1 MKIHAILN
9 SSGGT
14 LKTTDLGLL
23 RQLIRDEF
31 ALHGHEIEVEVVEG
45 AKVGTSI
52 DTASRRPDLDVLLV
66 GGGDGTVSG
75 AAAALMGKDIA
86 LAILPAGT
94 MNLFA
99 RTLQIPLDLSL
110 AVHALAAGRVT
121 EVDIA
126 LVNGEPFVHQFAVG
140 LHARM
145 VRTRERYDYA
155 SRVGKMWA
163 TTRAIASTVRSL
175 PMVRLQIEVDGRLET
190 IESAAVAISNN
201 IYGEGHMPYA
211 DDPRGGLLGLY
222 ICRTR
227 DSLATARLA
236 VDMLRGAWRDN
247 PALTVTAAKKVRI
260 EHDSGPIE
268 DRAVRDG
275 ELVRLDPVSEIEI
288 GEKALKVLVPA
299 EASFLPRRE
308 GEPAGLR

>member
-23 RQLIRDEF
+23 EQLVRDEF
-31 ALHGHEIEVEVVEG
+31 ELHGHQIEIEVVDG
-45 AKVGTSI
+45 PKVGGAI
-52 DTASRRPDLDVLLV
+52 AAASRREDLGALLV

-75 AAAALMGKDIA
+75 AAAALMDKEIA

-99 RTLQIPLDLSL
+99 RTLQIPLDLSQ
-110 AVHALAAGRVT
+110 AISALAGGTTTA
-121 EVDIA
+121 VDIA
-126 LVNGEPFVHQFAVG
+126 VVNGEPFVHQFAVG

-145 VRTRERYDYA
+145 VRTRERYDYG
-155 SRVGKMWA
+155 SRIGKMWA

-175 PMVRLQIEVDGRLET
+175 PMVRLQIEADGKFET
-190 IESAAVAISNN
+190 IESPAVAISNN

-211 DDPRGGLLGLY
+211 DDPTGGTLGVY

-227 DSLATARLA
+227 DSLATGRLA
-236 VDMLRGAWRDN
+236 LDMLRGAWRDN
-247 PALTVTAAKKVRI
+247 AALTVTAAKRVRI
-260 EHDSGPIE
+260 EHDSGPVE

-275 ELVRLDPVSEIEI
+275 ELVRLDPVCEIEI
-288 GEKALKVLVPA
+288 RERALRVVVPSDA
-299 EASFLPRRE
+299 TFLPDADRR
-308 GEPAGLR
+308 AR